1 MESFKSLAA
10 VLGVLFLACFS
21 VVQAQECG
29 NDLANVQ
36 VCAAMVLPGSG
47 APNAECCAA
56 LQSTNKDCLC
66 NALRAAT
73 SLPSLCNLPA
83 IDCGTDLDVWSILR
97 SGCMFLSDQQ
107 NFHDFWYY
115 TNIYLPTGLP
125 AFRLYFYVYW
135 KITYTNLYKIPK
147 NIMAKP
153 KRLG

>member
-1 MESFKSLAA
+1 MESFKSLVV
-10 VLGVLFLACFS
+10 VLGVLFLAMAAIETGL

-47 APNAECCAA
+47 TPTSECCAA

-83 IDCGTDLDVWSILR
+83 IDCGTVLLLFYRLVFEYLIR
-97 SGCMFLSDQQ
+97 SKIMIDYFL
-107 NFHDFWYY
+107 
-115 TNIYLPTGLP
+115 
-125 AFRLYFYVYW
+125 
-135 KITYTNLYKIPK
+135 
-147 NIMAKP
+147 
-153 KRLG
+153 

>member
-1 MESFKSLAA
+1 MESFKCLAA
-10 VLGVLFLACFS
+10 LLGVVFLAMTVIETGTV

-47 APNAECCAA
+47 SPSSECCAA

-83 IDCGTDLDVWSILR
+83 INCGI
-97 SGCMFLSDQQ
+97 
-107 NFHDFWYY
+107 N
-115 TNIYLPTGLP
+115 
-125 AFRLYFYVYW
+125 A
-135 KITYTNLYKIPK
+135 
-147 NIMAKP
+147 
-153 KRLG
+153 